1 MLYKAEESKMGYK
14 KIIKPL
20 SDRARLIKFAELILP
35 TSILLHGRYESDL
48 SDNDITYISVL

>member
-35 TSILLHGRYESDL
+35 TSIFLHGRYESDL